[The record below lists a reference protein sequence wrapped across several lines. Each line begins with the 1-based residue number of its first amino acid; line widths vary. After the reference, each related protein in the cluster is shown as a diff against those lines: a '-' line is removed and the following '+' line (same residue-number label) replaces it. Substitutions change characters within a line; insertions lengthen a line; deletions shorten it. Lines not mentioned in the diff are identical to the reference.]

1 MSSTAETAAEG
12 TRERRRALVG
22 VVTSDRTDKTI
33 TVRVERRFA
42 HPKYG
47 KFVRKHKK
55 YYAHDEKNEAH
66 VGDTVEL
73 EATRPLSK
81 TKRWRLV
88 RVLETSVLGGAGR
101 TSAEMGAEGLLEETE
116 AEGAVEASTEG

>member
-1 MSSTAETAAEG
+1 MTSSADPKA
-12 TRERRRALVG
+12 RNQRRIITG
-22 VVTSDRTDKTI
+22 VVTSDKQDKTL

-47 KFVRKHKK
+47 KFVREHKK
-55 YYAHDEKNEAH
+55 YYAHDEQNQAH

-81 TKRWRLV
+81 SKRWRLV
-88 RVLETSVLGGAGR
+88 RVLEVSSLGGAAR
-101 TSAEMGAEGLLEETE
+101 TSAEMGAEGLLSDDSADATSTE
-116 AEGAVEASTEG
+116 AGA